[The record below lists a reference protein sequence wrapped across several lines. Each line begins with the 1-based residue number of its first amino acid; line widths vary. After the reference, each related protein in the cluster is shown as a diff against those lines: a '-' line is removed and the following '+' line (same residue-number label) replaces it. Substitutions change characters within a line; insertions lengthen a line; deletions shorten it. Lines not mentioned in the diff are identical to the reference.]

1 MASGTRLRDA
11 GQRKPA
17 LARSKLGEG
26 VIANSLGV
34 TTGGSAEHRLNL
46 AQVYAL
52 EHMFQGN
59 PAVQAARTVLSGQL
73 LSGGISLRKNGTDV
87 ELQPAFRDHL
97 NEVWLPFAQDVIDCF
112 LKWGMVVIS
121 YEEHED
127 DLRRASLLSKRRKVE
142 PAVPRG
148 KSASRAAKAVQQT
161 PTEPPVIVP
170 IVPMLGSYEIAY
182 RMGGRAGYKREYM
195 VYTTNPTTGTRVDEE
210 ARVVVKQHPD
220 QVGNV
225 NSPLASVFEL
235 GSFVAAIMELAVV
248 AESSRARPR
257 MVTQMR
263 KKDASALDPGNLFFD
278 SESRAVQAGAD
289 ADESAGQARALQLQQ
304 QMCAMINRL
313 QTKHYGPDHDMH
325 SFGGG
330 GGSKIT
336 GKLPY
341 APPEVAPTLFTL
353 PKEQELAPN
362 MSNPESRG
370 DLEALTRLSIEQFSA
385 AFGVPSDLIFS
396 GRFAGKSTSQYVP
409 HHSNPYPMPCSR
421 SAHAREQA
429 SWKRCTCIDQSACFA
444 RRLSLLNITVSQLA
458 KAVNSVLTIAYR
470 DIYSEGPSDDVGQ
483 LQLLTSPLAATDEVL
498 NLFNGGLVPVE
509 IAMPSVLHAIGATKD
524 DIDAALEKAKQRE
537 DEAKQD
543 EVGQKAHSSKDNA
556 IAAAPAAA
564 AGGSSSS
571 TSD

>member
-11 GQRKPA
+11 GMRKAA
-17 LARSKLGEG
+17 LARSKLGDG

-34 TTGGSAEHRLNL
+34 STGGSAEHRLNL
-46 AQVYAL
+46 SQVYAL

-73 LSGGISLRKNGTDV
+73 LSGGISLRKNGNDV

-127 DLRRASLLSKRRKVE
+127 DLRRASLLSKRRKVDG
-142 PAVPRG
+142 PVSKG
-148 KSASRAAKAVQQT
+148 KAASRAAKAVQQT
-161 PTEPPVIVP
+161 PTEPPVVVP
-170 IVPMLGSYEIAY
+170 MVPMLGSYEIAY

-195 VYTTNPTTGTRVDEE
+195 VYSTNPTTGTRVDED

-220 QVGNV
+220 NVGNV

-235 GSFVAAIMELAVV
+235 GSFVAAIMDLAVV

-304 QMCAMINRL
+304 QMCDMINRL
-313 QTKHYGPDHDMH
+313 QTKHHGPDHDMH
-325 SFGGG
+325 SFGGA

-336 GKLPY
+336 GKMPY

-362 MSNPESRG
+362 LSNPESRG

-385 AFGVPSDLIFS
+385 AFGKINAQNILQPVLHFC
-396 GRFAGKSTSQYVP
+396 FL
-409 HHSNPYPMPCSR
+409 
-421 SAHAREQA
+421 HAFVVR
-429 SWKRCTCIDQSACFA
+429 RCTVGPHLQWPLCGQVNF
-444 RRLSLLNITVSQLA
+444 TV
-458 KAVNSVLTIAYR
+458 R
-470 DIYSEGPSDDVGQ
+470 
-483 LQLLTSPLAATDEVL
+483 SPPLEPIPCT
-498 NLFNGGLVPVE
+498 LF
-509 IAMPSVLHAIGATKD
+509 
-524 DIDAALEKAKQRE
+524 
-537 DEAKQD
+537 
-543 EVGQKAHSSKDNA
+543 
-556 IAAAPAAA
+556 
-564 AGGSSSS
+564 
-571 TSD
+571 

>member
-330 GGSKIT
+330 GASKIT
-336 GKLPY
+336 GKMPY

-370 DLEALTRLSIEQFSA
+370 DLEGLTRLSIEQFSA
-385 AFGVPSDLIFS
+385 AFGKLKAQNILQPRVTLSFLT
-396 GRFAGKSTSQYVP
+396 RVCLSQV
-409 HHSNPYPMPCSR
+409 C
-421 SAHAREQA
+421 
-429 SWKRCTCIDQSACFA
+429 
-444 RRLSLLNITVSQLA
+444 RRT
-458 KAVNSVLTIAYR
+458 
-470 DIYSEGPSDDVGQ
+470 
-483 LQLLTSPLAATDEVL
+483 
-498 NLFNGGLVPVE
+498 
-509 IAMPSVLHAIGATKD
+509 
-524 DIDAALEKAKQRE
+524 
-537 DEAKQD
+537 
-543 EVGQKAHSSKDNA
+543 
-556 IAAAPAAA
+556 
-564 AGGSSSS
+564 SSSVAVS
-571 TSD
+571 RARAPRNFRC